1 MATLTNTGKGPRG
14 VRTKTALVY
23 LEPGETRDLD
33 FVGRLP
39 DDVSEEKKA
48 PAKKPDDKPKA

>member
-33 FVGRLP
+33 FVGDLP
-39 DDVSEEKKA
+39 ADVEENKA
-48 PAKKPDDKPKA
+48 PAKKADDKAKA

>member
-14 VRTKTALVY
+14 VHTKTALVY

-39 DDVSEEKKA
+39 ADVEEKKA
-48 PAKKPDDKPKA
+48 PAKKPDDKAKA

>member
-14 VRTKTALVY
+14 VHTKTALVY

-33 FVGRLP
+33 YVGRLP
-39 DDVSEEKKA
+39 ADIEEKKVS
-48 PAKKPDDKPKA
+48 AKKADDKAKG